1 VVRSY
6 AIRRSL
12 TVIPVLLGVSGL
24 VFSFVHLIPG
34 DPATAMLGEKA
45 TPERTEAV
53 RKQLGLDRPIHTQY
67 LLYMGKVIRGD
78 LGTSVVRGDPV
89 LPDLLRRFPA
99 TVELAAAAIALALLF
114 GIPIGIVSAVWRRS
128 VVDSVARVWALV
140 GVSMPIFWLGL
151 MLAWFFGVELR
162 WLPTGFR
169 MEAGSSFQP
178 VTHFIILDAVL
189 QGDGAALRDAL
200 RHLVLPALAL
210 ATIPLAV
217 IARMTRASMLE
228 TLSREYIRTAQAKG
242 LSGRVVILHHALRNA
257 LMPVLTVVGLQVGSL
272 LAGAILTETIFS
284 WPGIGRWVYEA
295 IGSRDYAIVQG
306 ASLFIAVIVVVANML
321 TDLLYAAVDP
331 RIKYD

>member
-1 VVRSY
+1 MRSY

-12 TVIPVLLGVSGL
+12 TVVPVLLGVSVL
-24 VFSFVHLIPG
+24 VFSFIHLIPG

-53 RKQLGLDRPIHTQY
+53 RKQLGLDRPIYEQY
-67 LLYMGKVIRGD
+67 LLYMGKVLRGD
-78 LGTSVVRGDPV
+78 LGNSVVRGDPV
-89 LPDLLRRFPA
+89 LPDILHRFPA
-99 TVELAAAAIALALLF
+99 TVELATAAIALALLA
-114 GIPIGIVSAVWRRS
+114 GIPIGIVSAVWWRS
-128 VVDSVARVWALV
+128 AVDSLARVWALV

-169 MEAGSSFQP
+169 MEAGTPFQSATNF
-178 VTHFIILDAVL
+178 VILDAVL
-189 QGDGAALRDAL
+189 QRDWPALRDAF
-200 RHLVLPALAL
+200 RHLILPALAL

-217 IARMTRASMLE
+217 IARMMRASMLE
-228 TLSREYIRTAQAKG
+228 TLSRDYIRTAQAKG
-242 LSGRVVILHHALRNA
+242 LSARVVVLRHALRNA
-257 LMPVLTVVGLQVGSL
+257 LLPVLTVVGLQVGSL

-284 WPGIGRWVYEA
+284 WPGIGRWVYES
-295 IGSRDYAIVQG
+295 IGSRDYPVVQG
-306 ASLFIAVIVVVANML
+306 ASLFIAVIVVVVNMV